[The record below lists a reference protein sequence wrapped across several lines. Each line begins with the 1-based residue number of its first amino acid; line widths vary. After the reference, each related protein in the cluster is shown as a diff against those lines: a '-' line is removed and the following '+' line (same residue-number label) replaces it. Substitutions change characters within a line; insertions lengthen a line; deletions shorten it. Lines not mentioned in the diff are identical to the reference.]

1 MKTILYWCF
10 SSETLVSTMD
20 WCQPLNSLT
29 VTPLEAV
36 KPSGDRSPSDTRSVS
51 VEILVVAS
59 AGSVGLALKL
69 VYTQPPSTGE
79 PVVTS
84 EGSMSAAGVASSDAR
99 ATLASS
105 LLDAIYPSFG
115 WYVFSRYSAY
125 QRGDRAR

>member
-29 VTPLEAV
+29 VTLLEAV
-36 KPSGDRSPSDTRSVS
+36 KPSCDRSPSDTRSVS
-51 VEILVVAS
+51 VEILATAS
-59 AGSVGLALKL
+59 VGSVGLALKL

-84 EGSMSAAGVASSDAR
+84 EGSMSFAGVAPSEAR
-99 ATLASS
+99 AILPSS

-115 WYVFSRYSAY
+115 WNVLSLYSAY
-125 QRGDRAR
+125 QRGDRAT